1 MKKRGRG
8 LFRMVLAFFAGVL
21 ATLYFL
27 VPGKYGPTILVNG
40 DEQAQID
47 DLDSACGKVQKASD
61 LALFYA
67 YKAKDW
73 VHGKGDK
80 NIDPSSE

>member
-8 LFRMVLAFFAGVL
+8 LFRMVLAFFAGGL

-47 DLDSACGKVQKASD
+47 DLDSACGKIQKASD

-73 VHGKGDK
+73 VHTKTDK
-80 NIDPSSE
+80 NTESSE

>member
-1 MKKRGRG
+1 MKKRGWSF
-8 LFRMVLAFFAGVL
+8 FRMVLAFFAGVL
-21 ATLYFL
+21 TTLYFL

-40 DEQAQID
+40 DEQGQIN
-47 DLDSACGKVQKASD
+47 DLDKACGKIQKASD

-73 VHGKGDK
+73 VHAKTDAPPK
-80 NIDPSSE
+80 PSE

>member
-1 MKKRGRG
+1 MKKRSWG

-40 DEQAQID
+40 DEQGQIG
-47 DLDSACGKVQKASD
+47 DLDSACGKIQKASD

-73 VHGKGDK
+73 VHTKTDQ
-80 NIDPSSE
+80 NTESSE